1 MINFKSSLTW
11 LKFKKIWSKVR
22 LDMPTNFKSCLIL
35 LEFFLFF
42 LLFFIWD
49 GVSQLVK
56 RTTFRSPGWWKKIF
70 QNIYGLHYHKWW
82 SSTRCNKDQRSLV
95 LSQLAADHTLKK
107 LKFTILVLIPCL
119 LKGQLKKGTKQ
130 FCKNMDKTKNFGF
143 VDFLILHLMYL
154 DQPFF
159 LIQSKF

>member
-1 MINFKSSLTW
+1 M
-11 LKFKKIWSKVR
+11 
-22 LDMPTNFKSCLIL
+22 
-35 LEFFLFF
+35 
-42 LLFFIWD
+42 
-49 GVSQLVK
+49 
-56 RTTFRSPGWWKKIF
+56 
-70 QNIYGLHYHKWW
+70 
-82 SSTRCNKDQRSLV
+82 

-159 LIQSKF
+159 LIQSKFWLILIEFARHYLIMSKKERQ